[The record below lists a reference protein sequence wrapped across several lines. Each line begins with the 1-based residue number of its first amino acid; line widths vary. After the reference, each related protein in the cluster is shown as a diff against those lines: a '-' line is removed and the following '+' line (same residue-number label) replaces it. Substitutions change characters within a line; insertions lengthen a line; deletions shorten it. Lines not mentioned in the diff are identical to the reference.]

1 MAVENG
7 INLMIKL
14 LNKLTIKGLNKK
26 VLVDNKKILNLRYK
40 NTKMPTF
47 FYIKKINLYKNVLLK
62 LLSNQNK
69 MK

>member
-14 LNKLTIKGLNKK
+14 LNKLTIKELNKK
-26 VLVDNKKILNLRYK
+26 VLVDNKKILNLKYK
-40 NTKMPTF
+40 NTKMLTY

-62 LLSNQNK
+62 SQSNQNK

>member
-26 VLVDNKKILNLRYK
+26 ALVDNKKILNLRYK
-40 NTKMPTF
+40 NTKMLIF
-47 FYIKKINLYKNVLLK
+47 FYIKKISLYKNVLLK
-62 LLSNQNK
+62 S
-69 MK
+69 